1 MKIKEEK
8 EINEIFQVSVSYWAT
23 IFFKLV
29 SSSSSF
35 STYLFAW
42 KACRRPK
49 FPSGTPPSIQL
60 SGKWVVSVM
69 SKIIKFCSR
78 ERKCELVLSTKN
90 EAEEDRPEAPI
101 LWCRRN
107 VNFMY
112 YPYILE
118 EIIRWYNSMGK
129 LRLAV
134 QAQIL

>member
-1 MKIKEEK
+1 
-8 EINEIFQVSVSYWAT
+8 
-23 IFFKLV
+23 
-29 SSSSSF
+29 
-35 STYLFAW
+35 
-42 KACRRPK
+42 
-49 FPSGTPPSIQL
+49 
-60 SGKWVVSVM
+60 M

-90 EAEEDRPEAPI
+90 EAEEDRPEPPI

-134 QAQIL
+134 QAQTFS